1 MHQHTFIPITVTEKD
16 GKNQVRYVNTAHIQQ
31 VYEADGVVF
40 IELSGYDV
48 LEVRNENINV
58 FMDRFVR

>member
-1 MHQHTFIPITVTEKD
+1 MNPYTFIPITVTQKD
-16 GKNQVRYVNTAHIQQ
+16 GNHMVRYVNIAHIQQ
-31 VYEADGVVF
+31 IYEDSGIIF
-40 IELSGYDV
+40 IELTGYDV